1 MSAHRAGRKRA
12 WVALSDGSIALKAGL
27 PKNADKSLTYSVLCV
42 QPGGEITV
50 YEDMDN
56 DPNTV
61 TTPVKAGVNA
71 YAIVAK

>member
-1 MSAHRAGRKRA
+1 M
-12 WVALSDGSIALKAGL
+12 
-27 PKNADKSLTYSVLCV
+27 TYSVLCV